1 MALCVT
7 RAGLPQPNAPHGGR
21 RQTRSGGFAA
31 GPGGVRPSS
40 RVPAS
45 LPVSLPASLPASLR
59 VPLSP
64 RAPQSSRPRG
74 FRCTSSEASDK
85 NLWQRM
91 AQGLGKANDGVRIT
105 YKEQVLTLTFPQTLQ
120 V

>member
-21 RQTRSGGFAA
+21 RQTRGGSFAA
-31 GPGGVRPSS
+31 GPGGVRPSP

-45 LPVSLPASLPASLR
+45 LPAFLR

-91 AQGLGKANDGVRIT
+91 AQRLGKANDGLRIT
-105 YKEQVLTLTFPQTLQ
+105 YEEQALTLTFPQTLQ

>member
-21 RQTRSGGFAA
+21 RAA
-31 GPGGVRPSS
+31 AASRQAPAECA
-40 RVPAS
+40 RVPE
-45 LPVSLPASLPASLR
+45 SLPASLR

-91 AQGLGKANDGVRIT
+91 AQGLGKANDGLRIT
-105 YKEQVLTLTFPQTLQ
+105 YEEQALTPTFPQTLQ

>member
-1 MALCVT
+1 M
-7 RAGLPQPNAPHGGR
+7 RG
-21 RQTRSGGFAA
+21 GGFAA
-31 GPGGVRPSS
+31 GPGGVRPSP
-40 RVPAS
+40 RVLESPCPS
-45 LPVSLPASLPASLR
+45 PRPSPRPSVFP
-59 VPLSP
+59 SP

-91 AQGLGKANDGVRIT
+91 AQGLGKANDGLRIT
-105 YKEQVLTLTFPQTLQ
+105 YEEQALTPTFPQTLQ

>member
-1 MALCVT
+1 M
-7 RAGLPQPNAPHGGR
+7 RG
-21 RQTRSGGFAA
+21 GGFAA

-40 RVPAS
+40 RVP
-45 LPVSLPASLPASLR
+45 VSLPASLR

-105 YKEQVLTLTFPQTLQ
+105 YKEQALTLTFPQTLQ

>member
-21 RQTRSGGFAA
+21 RQMRGGGFAA

-40 RVPAS
+40 RV
-45 LPVSLPASLPASLR
+45 PASLR

-85 NLWQRM
+85 NL
-91 AQGLGKANDGVRIT
+91 
-105 YKEQVLTLTFPQTLQ
+105 
-120 V
+120 

>member
-21 RQTRSGGFAA
+21 RQTRGGGFAA
-31 GPGGVRPSS
+31 GPGGVRPSP
-40 RVPAS
+40 RVPA
-45 LPVSLPASLPASLR
+45 SLPASLPAFLC

-91 AQGLGKANDGVRIT
+91 AQGLGKANDGLRIT
-105 YKEQVLTLTFPQTLQ
+105 YKEQALTPTFPQTLQ